1 MGILDDIKDFVSP
14 YLNGIIE
21 AFKAFMEKVKGVV
34 KTIFTRIV
42 DFKNQIVGWFKSL
55 NLKKGIHIP
64 FITKMEDFKTMLKNA
79 PKVNGGVFLFAGVY
93 DEQTDEITNLQY
105 IAANQYD
112 KMTAELLNKEEL
124 VVLT

>member
-34 KTIFTRIV
+34 KTIFTRTV
-42 DFKNQIVGWFKSL
+42 DFKNQIVGWFK
-55 NLKKGIHIP
+55 NQNIIKGIQIP
-64 FITKMEDFKTMLKNA
+64 FITKRQDFKTMLKHA
-79 PKVNGGVFLFAGVY
+79 PTAKVFLFAGVY

>member
-34 KTIFTRIV
+34 KTIFTRTV
-42 DFKNQIVGWFKSL
+42 DFKNQIVGWFK
-55 NLKKGIHIP
+55 NQIIKGMQIL
-64 FITKMEDFKTMLKNA
+64 FITNRPDFKTMLQHA
-79 PKVNGGVFLFAGVY
+79 PTATVFLFAGVY
-93 DEQTDEITNLQY
+93 DEQTDESTNLQY

>member
-55 NLKKGIHIP
+55 NLIKGIHIP
-64 FITKMEDFKTMLKNA
+64 FITNMVEFKTMLKNA
-79 PKVNGGVFLFAGVY
+79 PEVYGGVFEGVF
-93 DEQTDEITNLQY
+93 DEQTNEITNLQY

-112 KMTAELLNKEEL
+112 KMTAELLNKDEL

>member
-55 NLKKGIHIP
+55 NLIKGIHIP
-64 FITKMEDFKTMLKNA
+64 FITHMVEVRRSQSVKKMKFWILSTC
-79 PKVNGGVFLFAGVY
+79 
-93 DEQTDEITNLQY
+93 
-105 IAANQYD
+105 
-112 KMTAELLNKEEL
+112 LLNLICGLL
-124 VVLT
+124 VQLTLILQFQN

>member
-55 NLKKGIHIP
+55 NLIKGRHIP
-64 FITKMEDFKTMLKNA
+64 FISNRIDFKTLLANA
-79 PKVNGGVFLFAGVY
+79 PTVQAFVFAGVF
-93 DEQTDEITNLQY
+93 DEQTNEITNLQY

>member
-42 DFKNQIVGWFKSL
+42 DFKNQIVGWFKNL
-55 NLKKGIHIP
+55 NLIKGIHIP
-64 FITKMEDFKTMLKNA
+64 FMTNRQDFKEMLANA
-79 PKVNGGVFLFAGVY
+79 PKVNVDVFTGVY
-93 DEQTDEITNLQY
+93 NEQTDEITNLQY